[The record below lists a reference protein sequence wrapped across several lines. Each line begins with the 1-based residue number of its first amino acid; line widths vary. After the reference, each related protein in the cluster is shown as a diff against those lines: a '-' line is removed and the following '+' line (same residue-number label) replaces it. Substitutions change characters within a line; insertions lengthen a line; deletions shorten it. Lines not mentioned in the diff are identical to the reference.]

1 MKIGK
6 TKKNCVICVKP
17 FEKGEKIYR
26 VLKCSH
32 IYHKDCFE
40 PWLVER
46 DSCPMCRESLI
57 PEAIVKQSTETEF
70 NYESTLN
77 FQN

>member
-1 MKIGK
+1 MKVGK

-26 VLKCSH
+26 VINCGH

-40 PWLVER
+40 PWLV
-46 DSCPMCRESLI
+46 D
-57 PEAIVKQSTETEF
+57 
-70 NYESTLN
+70 
-77 FQN
+77 